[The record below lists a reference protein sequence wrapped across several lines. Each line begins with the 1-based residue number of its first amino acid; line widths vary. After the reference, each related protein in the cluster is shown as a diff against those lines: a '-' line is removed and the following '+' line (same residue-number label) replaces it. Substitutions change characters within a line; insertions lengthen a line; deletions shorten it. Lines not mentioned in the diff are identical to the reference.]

1 MNKSIKRVVT
11 TILAATFAV
20 CAPLINVYASAES
33 VDTSSETILGVLS
46 ENDIPECLALEVSE
60 NSKFAARLY
69 EKETALDTVLF
80 ANKDGSE
87 TVYIFNEDVKYIDES
102 GIVADKSNKLY
113 SNIES
118 RAYSSDYSYVNK
130 ENDINTYFP
139 KSLKTDVGVSVEAQ
153 GQAIEMYP
161 VSDVISQVTADDDL
175 YGVYYDDVFGEF
187 TGIRYEPSF
196 SGYK

>member
-1 MNKSIKRVVT
+1 MNKSIKRGISS
-11 TILAATFAV
+11 ILAATFAV

-33 VDTSSETILGVLS
+33 ADTSSETILGVLS

-102 GIVADKSNKLY
+102 GIVADKSNKLFP
-113 SNIES
+113 IL
-118 RAYSSDYSYVNK
+118 RAGL
-130 ENDINTYFP
+130 IRPITHT
-139 KSLKTDVGVSVEAQ
+139 LTRKT
-153 GQAIEMYP
+153 
-161 VSDVISQVTADDDL
+161 T
-175 YGVYYDDVFGEF
+175 
-187 TGIRYEPSF
+187 
-196 SGYK
+196 